1 MDVWQLLLEIILLLG
16 SAFVFGAVAQRL
28 NQSAVIGYLLSGII
42 FGPLLF
48 NRETVLNMAEIGV
61 SLLLFSIGLEFSIK
75 RFKSLGRFAL
85 MGGTVQV
92 LGTVL
97 LFTLSLSF
105 FFGFIEA
112 LVCGTIVALSSTAVV
127 LRVLVDRMEVDSI
140 RGRNALGILLLQDM
154 AVVPLVLMVTMLG
167 QGGDAWHVVLQIAK
181 TLASAGII
189 VAAFYLVFYHIVPKI
204 LLSKNLF
211 KNRELVIL
219 LAIVAAM
226 GSAWMAHAMGL
237 SAALGAFLAGM
248 ILGESPFATQI
259 RSDIAS
265 LRTLFVTLFFTS
277 IGMVAEPKWFVAH
290 WNWIFLTVGIV
301 FIGKSMIVYI
311 VSRLFR
317 ISRYHALA
325 TGFTL
330 GQIGE
335 FSFLLA
341 GVASG
346 LSLISR
352 DMFSLVIAVTIM
364 AMFLTPYMVGY
375 APSLARRLL
384 GLFPSRFR
392 EMPVDAEKVQELSP
406 CNVYIIGFGP
416 AGQKVAE
423 ELSAYQLSS
432 TLIELN
438 PSTAKLAE
446 SRAIAVH
453 LGDATRGEVISH
465 AGVTNDSLVVITV
478 PDPNTCREIIEK
490 IRLASPQA
498 VLFVRSRYHRS
509 MEDLKRAGANI
520 VVDEEDTVGRMLSK
534 EIIHF
539 LRDGNRLALSCALA
553 GEDPKE

>member
-85 MGGTVQV
+85 VGGTVQV

-97 LFTLSLSF
+97 LFTLLLSF

-127 LRVLVDRMEVDSI
+127 LRVLVDRMEVESI

-181 TLASAGII
+181 TLAAAGVI
-189 VAAFYLVFYHIVPKI
+189 VTVFYLVFYHIIPKI

-219 LAIVAAM
+219 LAIVAAT
-226 GSAWMAHAMGL
+226 GSSWMAHAMGL

-248 ILGESPFATQI
+248 LLGESPFATQI

-277 IGMVAEPKWFVAH
+277 IGMVAEPKWFVA
-290 WNWIFLTVGIV
+290 NWDSIFLAVGIV

-311 VSRLFR
+311 VSRFFR

-335 FSFLLA
+335 FSFILA

-364 AMFLTPYMVGY
+364 SMFLTPYMVGY

-384 GLFPSRFR
+384 GLFPSRLR
-392 EMPVDAEKVQELSP
+392 EMPADAETGQELSP
-406 CNVYIIGFGP
+406 CGVYIIGFGP
-416 AGQKVAE
+416 AGQKVAG

-453 LGDATRGEVISH
+453 LGDATREEVISH

-490 IRLASPQA
+490 IRLAAPQA

-509 MEDLKRAGANI
+509 MEDLEQAGANI
-520 VVDEEDTVGRMLSK
+520 VVDEEETVGRMLSE

-539 LRDGNRLALSCALA
+539 LGDGNRLALSCALA